1 MPSEKPAAS
10 DEPSSLSEGEG
21 TAARSKARA
30 RARQEEPP
38 THEFV
43 RLLDYLKATRGFDFS
58 GYKLSSLI
66 RRVQKRMQQIGV
78 ASYADYSDYLEVHPD
93 EFLPLFNT
101 VLINVTGFFRDP
113 QAWQTLAEQALP
125 RILEAKSPHEPV
137 RCWSAGCASGEE
149 AYTLAILLAEA
160 LGEQEFRRRVK
171 LYATDVD
178 EEALTQARQGS
189 YTEAEAEGLSPEL
202 LGRYFEKAGERW
214 VFRADLRRSLIFGRH
229 DLVQDAAISRLD
241 LLICRNTLMYLN
253 SETQAKVL
261 ARFHFA
267 LQRSGYLFLGK
278 AETLLSHSNNFRP
291 MDLKTRIFQRT
302 PASNLQDR
310 ILALTPAHAGAD
322 PQGRNRQMR
331 IRDAALDSGP
341 VAQITLDRRG
351 HLVLANERARRLFN
365 LGPSDTGRLL
375 QDLEISY
382 RPVELRSHI
391 EAASNSRLPVTLKEI
406 GWHSVGSDPK
416 VLEIQIVPLTDGT
429 GALLGATVFFLDLTL
444 QHQLRADLERAN
456 QELETAYEELQSA
469 NEELETTNEELQST
483 IEELETTNEE
493 LQSANEELETMNE
506 ELQSTNEEQRS
517 TNDQL
522 QSRSEELD
530 RTNAY
535 LRSILASLRAAVV
548 VLDKDLKV
556 EIWSEKAQELWGL
569 RSGEVQG
576 QMFFDLDIGLPVEQL
591 RQPIL
596 SCLDSGPRGT
606 ELRLDSVNRR
616 GRPVLCRVGCTRLG
630 DGTGRAGVI
639 LVMEEVPEETG
650 TGSVH

>member
-1 MPSEKPAAS
+1 MPSEKPVL
-10 DEPSSLSEGEG
+10 DEAPSSLREEEGS
-21 TAARSKARA
+21 ARSKARA
-30 RARQEEPP
+30 KTRSRQEETPP
-38 THEFV
+38 NEFV

-78 ASYADYSDYLEVHPD
+78 ASYSDYSDYLEVHPD

-113 QAWQTLAEQALP
+113 QAWQALAEQVLP
-125 RILEAKSPHEPV
+125 RILEAKGPHEPI

-160 LGEQEFRRRVK
+160 LGDQEFRRRVK
-171 LYATDVD
+171 IYATDVD
-178 EEALTQARQGS
+178 EEALAQARQGS
-189 YTEAEAEGLSPEL
+189 FSDAEVEGLSPEL
-202 LGRYFEKAGERW
+202 LGRYFEKTGERW
-214 VFRADLRRSLIFGRH
+214 VFRTDLRRSLIFGRH

-267 LQRSGYLFLGK
+267 LQRNGYLFLGK

-291 MDLKTRIFQRT
+291 MDLKTRIFQRS
-302 PASNLQDR
+302 PNSNINDR
-310 ILALTPAHAGAD
+310 LLALTPANTAD
-322 PQGRNRQMR
+322 PQGRNRQVR
-331 IRDAALDSGP
+331 IRDAAVDGGP

-365 LGPSDTGRLL
+365 LGPGDTGRLL

-391 EAASNSRLPVTLKEI
+391 EAASASRQTVTLKEI
-406 GWHSVGSDPK
+406 GWHPVGGDPR
-416 VLEIQIVPLTDGT
+416 VLEIQIAPLTDGA
-429 GALLGATVFFLDLTL
+429 GALLGATIFFLDLTV
-444 QHQLRADLERAN
+444 QHQLRSDLERAN

-469 NEELETTNEELQST
+469 NEELETTNEEL
-483 IEELETTNEE
+483 
-493 LQSANEELETMNE
+493 ETMNE

-517 TNDQL
+517 MNDQL

-530 RTNAY
+530 RANGY

-548 VLDKDLKV
+548 VLDKNLKV
-556 EIWSEKAQELWGL
+556 EIWSGKAQELWGL
-569 RSGEVQG
+569 RSEEVQG
-576 QMFFDLDIGLPVEQL
+576 QAFFDLDIGLPVDRL
-591 RQPIL
+591 RQPVL
-596 SCLDSGPRGT
+596 ACLDSGPRGT
-606 ELRLDSVNRR
+606 ELMLDSVNRR
-616 GRPVLCRVGCTRLG
+616 GRPVRCQVGCTRLG

-639 LVMEEVPEETG
+639 LLMEEVSEEAG